1 MINEMKFKVLLRL
14 KMHGIYVS
22 VIGLGNFTSTISL
35 GLVIGFK
42 IKRKAFSQSEL
53 FKTRNLCQIVVYY
66 LILRSKL
73 FVHLKFCKFS

>member
-35 GLVIGFK
+35 GLVI
-42 IKRKAFSQSEL
+42 
-53 FKTRNLCQIVVYY
+53 NY
-66 LILRSKL
+66 SKL
-73 FVHLKFCKFS
+73 KGKHFHKASYLKRVTYVKL